1 MLYHR
6 LYPIEFNHCDPAGI
20 VFYPRYFEMTN
31 HVCENFF
38 REAVGVSY
46 GEMMKRQSGVPTV
59 RLETDFRAPSRLGDV
74 LEVTLEVLRL
84 GTSSV
89 TFEIVGACS
98 GQVRL
103 VVTITLVWVAE
114 ADGAIAPQPWP
125 EAIKA
130 KLHSYLRAA

>member
-1 MLYHR
+1 MLYR
-6 LYPIEFNHCDPAGI
+6 RPYPIEFNHCDPAGI

-84 GTSSV
+84 GTTSV

-103 VVTITLVWVAE
+103 VVAITLVWVAE

>member
-46 GEMMKRQSGVPTV
+46 GEMMKQQSGVPTV

-74 LEVTLEVLRL
+74 LEVRLDVLRL
-84 GTSSV
+84 GTTSV
-89 TFEIVGACS
+89 TFEIVGACG

-130 KLHSYLRAA
+130 KLHNYLRAA

>member
-46 GEMMKRQSGVPTV
+46 ADMMKDRSGLPTV

-74 LEVTLEVLRL
+74 LEVSLEVTRL
-84 GTSSV
+84 GTSSA
-89 TFEIVGACS
+89 TFEIVGACL

-114 ADGAIAPQPWP
+114 TQGKIAPQPWP
-125 EAIKA
+125 KA
-130 KLHSYLRAA
+130 MKEKLHDYLRAA

>member
-1 MLYHR
+1 MQYHR
-6 LYPIEFNHCDPAGI
+6 RYPIEFNHCDPAGI

-46 GEMMKRQSGVPTV
+46 ADMMHQRCGVPTV

-74 LEVTLEVLRL
+74 LEVTLDVLRL

-89 TFEIVGACS
+89 TFEIVGACG

-114 ADGAIAPQPWP
+114 DQGEILPQPWP
-125 EAIKA
+125 EGIKA
-130 KLHSYLRAA
+130 RLQAFVRAK

>member
-1 MLYHR
+1 M
-6 LYPIEFNHCDPAGI
+6 
-20 VFYPRYFEMTN
+20 MT
-31 HVCENFF
+31 
-38 REAVGVSY
+38 
-46 GEMMKRQSGVPTV
+46 RQSGVPTV

-84 GTSSV
+84 GTTSV

>member
-46 GEMMKRQSGVPTV
+46 GEMMKQQSGVPTV

-74 LEVTLEVLRL
+74 LEVALEVLRL
-84 GTSSV
+84 GTTSV

-130 KLHSYLRAA
+130 KLHRYLRAA